1 MKARWGRLQSHALCV
16 DLGKLQEPAEDV
28 ERLRIRMEESRDRCR
43 SAEALGEL
51 KRAVEGAGAG
61 FGGKDRELLLAE

>member
-1 MKARWGRLQSHALCV
+1 
-16 DLGKLQEPAEDV
+16 
-28 ERLRIRMEESRDRCR
+28 MEESRDRCR